1 MATPGKVGR
10 VLIQKPDFTPVAF
23 TDEATTADA
32 TKTRFSITDDTKCY
46 WDRNTPVTVEVDSSP
61 VATGFH
67 IEYPGG
73 VIVFDEEQTGAVTVS
88 GKYIEVEQLAGFFNW
103 SLTVDN
109 KTIDIT
115 CFESGEWADF
125 LLATKSWNASAD
137 KFWAS
142 DADFTQRLGQEVIVA
157 LYADFGTAK
166 TRFEGYAC
174 MNSDAVDVTVN
185 DVIKDKI
192 SFQGTEGIYFRQG

>member
-10 VLIQKPDFTPVAF
+10 VLIQKRDTLPITF
-23 TDEATTADA
+23 TDEAMVPDA
-32 TKTRFSITDDTKCY
+32 TNKRFTIVDDTKCY
-46 WDRNTPVTVEVDSSP
+46 WDRNTPVVVEVDGSP
-61 VATGFH
+61 ITSGYIA
-67 IEYPGG
+67 EYPGG
-73 VIVFDEEQTGAVTVS
+73 VIVFDEEQLGEVTVS

-109 KTIDIT
+109 KTIDTT

-142 DADFTQRLGQEVIVA
+142 DADFTQRLGQEVIVV